1 MEEIKNI
8 PEKYL
13 TLSEEQ
19 KGAFLKDER
28 KDARIYIVFFSLFAG
43 FCLLGLHSLIVGSPN
58 YPSTDLNTFLFTF
71 TLYPDTIVILFAV
84 LGILNIFCVITR
96 IQIHDKV
103 AERQI
108 PVDLRLTFYIRTN
121 DAFKTLLGITFVLD
135 IFLFIVFALLTHA
148 MTLLVVL
155 IVTIFVYARW
165 RAIHNKLKA
174 ILED

>member
-1 MEEIKNI
+1 MEEIKDI

-19 KGAFLKDER
+19 KEAFLKDER

-43 FCLLGLHSLIVGSPN
+43 FCLLGLHSLIVGSLN

-71 TLYPDTIVILFAV
+71 ALYPDTIVILFAV
-84 LGILNIFCVITR
+84 LGIFNIFCVISR

-103 AERQI
+103 GEPTI
-108 PVDLRLTFYIRTN
+108 PVDRRLTFYIRTN
-121 DAFKTLLGITFVLD
+121 DAFKTLLRVTFVLD
-135 IFLFIVFALLTHA
+135 IFLFIVFAFLTHA

-155 IVTIFVYARW
+155 FVTTFVYARW
-165 RAIHNKLKA
+165 RAIHNKLKS
-174 ILED
+174 ILEE

>member
-8 PEKYL
+8 PKKYL

-19 KGAFLKDER
+19 KEAFLKDER

-108 PVDLRLTFYIRTN
+108 PWICD
-121 DAFKTLLGITFVLD
+121 
-135 IFLFIVFALLTHA
+135 
-148 MTLLVVL
+148 
-155 IVTIFVYARW
+155 
-165 RAIHNKLKA
+165 
-174 ILED
+174 